1 MPLWVAYA
9 LILVGVL
16 AILVEMVVPAFGM
29 IAALG
34 GGGSIIAAIAMTY
47 AQRGPVDGTIVLFSA
62 MVIVPL
68 ALWTAFRLFPAS
80 PIGKLLINRS
90 SQTAAGGYTSYTE
103 ENYAEL
109 KGAEGLTATDL
120 RPVGVAIIN
129 GKKYS
134 VVSASEYIDKDTRVR
149 VIRVEGSRIVVRRA
163 VESAAEKAPDETRS

>member
-16 AILVEMVVPAFGM
+16 AILIEMVVPAFGM

-34 GGGSIIAAIAMTY
+34 GGGSIIAAVAMTY

-62 MVIVPL
+62 MMIVPL
-68 ALWTAFRLFPAS
+68 ALWAAFRLFPAS

-90 SQTAAGGYTSYTE
+90 SQTADRGYTSYTE
-103 ENYAEL
+103 QNYADL
-109 KGAEGLTATDL
+109 MGAEGVTTSDL

-129 GKKYS
+129 AKKYS
-134 VVSASEYIDKDTRVR
+134 VVSASEYIGKDTRVR
-149 VIRVEGSRIVVRRA
+149 VIRVEGSRIVVRR
-163 VESAAEKAPDETRS
+163 VLEPAAEKAPDEARS